1 MNPIMRNGRLSANMG
16 GGEKKKDMKYRSKA
30 KKERKKDAEAFQGVG
45 VLLILDAD
53 LEAIHTI
60 GGSHPLIHTKPWIEI
75 QI

>member
-1 MNPIMRNGRLSANMG
+1 
-16 GGEKKKDMKYRSKA
+16 MKYRSKA